1 MAFPSDYTKYQE
13 VTIDATKVTADQTD
27 FVVYVDLAE
36 LVKAGADIFDTC
48 RTDGGDIRATKTDGT
63 TELPIEIVAID
74 TTGKTGEVHIKF
86 TGTLSSSTDTVIRL
100 WYNGTDT
107 LPAVTATYGR
117 NNVWTGYVMVQHM
130 QGANALANDDSSSNG
145 NDVATSTGS
154 PLYSQTGKLS
164 GKAIGFVSA
173 SQESL
178 GIPDSVSLSPSAG
191 LQVSLWAKPT
201 GDGHTLVSKRN
212 NPNYAWELNNEKS
225 FYKMRIND
233 NSNDAN
239 STTAPSIGTWRH
251 IVGSYDKDL
260 GSANIK
266 MFVNGTQ
273 EGSRSYT
280 TALNDTAVQVDIGRR
295 SYSGA
300 ENYADASIDEVR
312 IASAPKATGWIST
325 EYNNQNAPDTF
336 STAGDEQTSSSGTD
350 YPITASVGAFTLTGV
365 ITALQIGLQL
375 IASVGTFALT
385 GITTGLKFGKT
396 LIANTGTF
404 VLTGIEAVLIAG
416 GRLSAEVGTFVL
428 TGIDATLAIPRRFLA
443 EVGEFTLTGI
453 DITFQSGKGMIAS
466 VGTFALTG
474 FDAIFGLGKGMVTSV
489 GNFTLTGFTVTFDWV
504 KRITA
509 GVGSFIL
516 TGINAILRP
525 SNIWSNPSDKN
536 NADWVNKDKS

>member
-63 TELPIEIVAID
+63 TELPIEIVTID

-86 TGTLSSSTDTVIRL
+86 TGTLSSSTDTVIRI
-100 WYNGTDT
+100 WYNGADT
-107 LPAVTATYGR
+107 VPSVSSTYGR
-117 NNVWTGYVMVQHM
+117 NNVWSDYVAVHHM
-130 QGANALANDDSSSNG
+130 QEASGTRVDSTGNGNNLSSSGLDANIDGKLGKAVDLETDNNSYLSAGNVARVNASGFTLSAWMNKESNVFGYLAQRGAGDSDLNYRIEIGATSGGGFYRKVGSNMRNATHSQSWSTGVDYMIQATQGSNGGKLYRNKTQIASDGFTGNISGGDNG
-145 NDVATSTGS
+145 NYVVGARDRGSGATNHFDGWIDEFRI
-154 PLYSQTGKLS
+154 
-164 GKAIGFVSA
+164 KAS
-173 SQESL
+173 E
-178 GIPDSVSLSPSAG
+178 DSVS
-191 LQVSLWAKPT
+191 
-201 GDGHTLVSKRN
+201 RMN
-212 NPNYAWELNNEKS
+212 
-225 FYKMRIND
+225 
-233 NSNDAN
+233 
-239 STTAPSIGTWRH
+239 
-251 IVGSYDKDL
+251 
-260 GSANIK
+260 
-266 MFVNGTQ
+266 
-273 EGSRSYT
+273 
-280 TALNDTAVQVDIGRR
+280 
-295 SYSGA
+295 
-300 ENYADASIDEVR
+300 
-312 IASAPKATGWIST
+312 T
-325 EYNNQNAPDTF
+325 EYENQNAPATF
-336 STAGDEQTSSSGTD
+336 SSAGDEEGSSGTD

-385 GITTGLKFGKT
+385 GIATGFKFGKT

-453 DITFQSGKGMIAS
+453 DINFRSGKAMIAS

-474 FDAIFGLGKGMVTSV
+474 FDALFGLGKGMMTSV
-489 GNFTLTGFTVTFDWV
+489 GNFTLTGFTVTFVWV